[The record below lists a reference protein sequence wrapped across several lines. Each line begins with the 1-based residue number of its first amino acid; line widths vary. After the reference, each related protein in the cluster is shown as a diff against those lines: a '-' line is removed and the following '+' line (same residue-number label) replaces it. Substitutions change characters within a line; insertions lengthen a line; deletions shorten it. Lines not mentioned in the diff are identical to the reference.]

1 MCFPRGHWRGPALT
15 CRGAPAALLMC
26 FLRRGAM
33 LESPSVAGPP
43 LGAQLAEPGEGIKE
57 GGWGGGGG
65 GQDLK
70 GVRDITIPLTSD
82 DDDDDDDEGL
92 CMRDRD

>member
-1 MCFPRGHWRGPALT
+1 M
-15 CRGAPAALLMC
+15 LMC

-33 LESPSVAGPP
+33 LESPSVADPP
-43 LGAQLAEPGEGIKE
+43 LGAQLAEPGEGKE

-82 DDDDDDDEGL
+82 DDDEGL